1 MQQLKDRDFSIQYRA
16 RASLFT
22 CSAWRSAGT
31 AAPEF
36 DSSEAHLRPTPSNG
50 AGFSGMTRKKPRYTD
65 C

>member
-1 MQQLKDRDFSIQYRA
+1 MNAEEIRA
-16 RASLFT
+16 AVL
-22 CSAWRSAGT
+22 
-31 AAPEF
+31 AALETIAPDLDPGAIPEF